1 MAINLHASDNR
12 YLREAL
18 HTLDIKKSQYDF
30 ERDTYYGIP
39 SEVIER
45 LDRQQKEALERE
57 LRRQK
62 QAQMQAMPK
71 TLTRLSDVHISS
83 PEITDP
89 ESAMALSLSALVAL
103 WRSRW
108 GEGWVKVPPL
118 LQEHFW
124 AIGTKRLF
132 VLKQFEC
139 FPYEDEPEVVRLKDP
154 DANY

>member
-18 HTLDIKKSQYDF
+18 HTLDAKKPDYDF
-30 ERDTYYGIP
+30 ESDTYYGVP
-39 SEVIER
+39 KQVVDA
-45 LDRQQKEALERE
+45 LDSQQKELLVRE
-57 LRRQK
+57 LRRQ
-62 QAQMQAMPK
+62 QAQMKAMPSVP
-71 TLTRLSDVHISS
+71 TRLSDVHISS

-108 GEGWVKVPPL
+108 GDGWVRVPPL
-118 LQEHFW
+118 LQERFW
-124 AIGTKRLF
+124 AVGTKRLF
-132 VLKQFEC
+132 VLKQLELFPFEG
-139 FPYEDEPEVVRLKDP
+139 DPEIVRLKDP